1 MRFEQE
7 NKKLEIG
14 TIVTCI
20 LVLLPLLVISVYNR
34 ASGDDYDYSII
45 THRVVE
51 NGGNIF
57 EILKAAWDT
66 SVNFYN
72 TWQGLYTSAFLLAL
86 QPGIFGES
94 YYALTTPILL
104 GIAYACLY
112 ASFNILNKHF
122 VKASKLF
129 VASVSLLVLTLLV
142 LWMPSAI
149 EGLFWYN
156 GAMNYIPFAFFDIL
170 NLCLLVEIY
179 YGGRKTKA
187 KVLVVVSTVLSFL
200 ISGGNHVTAF
210 ANILILL
217 IAVVYLLPQR
227 RYYAITPF
235 VSAVVGFV
243 IMYLA
248 PGTAIRQSAF
258 ESQSVGTTI
267 FATIKHLRV
276 IAGEWITLSW
286 LLSMIVITPFVVVIV
301 KRIRER
307 ISKHFPIV
315 QILFAGMIVCGMFC
329 VPYLPLGF
337 FGEGRVTNVIW
348 IMFMLLSMYIYILVL
363 GYLVVNGYVNID
375 VLRDDDKKRQWF
387 TAAATVIC
395 ICMLCVFM
403 SNSKTSSSLVALREL
418 GNGVAREYG
427 REMDAR
433 IELYLDEKED
443 YVSVPPIQSKS
454 ELLFHRD
461 LEIDPFIW
469 PNTSIGA
476 YYGKPIHVVY

>member
-1 MRFEQE
+1 M
-7 NKKLEIG
+7 
-14 TIVTCI
+14 
-20 LVLLPLLVISVYNR
+20 
-34 ASGDDYDYSII
+34 
-45 THRVVE
+45 
-51 NGGNIF
+51 
-57 EILKAAWDT
+57 
-66 SVNFYN
+66 
-72 TWQGLYTSAFLLAL
+72 AL
-86 QPGIFGES
+86 QPGIFGEA

-112 ASFNILNKHF
+112 GSFYILNKHF

-129 VASVSLLVLTLLV
+129 VASAALLVLTVLV

-179 YGGRKTKA
+179 YAGKDTKG
-187 KVLVVVSTVLSFL
+187 KILVIVSTILSFL

-210 ANILILL
+210 ANILFLL
-217 IAVVYLLPQR
+217 LAVIYLLPKKK
-227 RYYAITPF
+227 YYAIAPLI
-235 VSAVVGFV
+235 SAVVGFV

-258 ESQSVGTTI
+258 ESQSVIGTI
-267 FATIKHLRV
+267 LATIKHVRV
-276 IAGEWITLSW
+276 IAREWITFSW
-286 LLSMIVITPFVVVIV
+286 LLTMIAITPFVVEIV
-301 KRIRER
+301 RKNKERLSKR
-307 ISKHFPIV
+307 FPIIPIV
-315 QILFAGMIVCGMFC
+315 LSGMVICGMFC

-348 IMFMLLSMYIYILVL
+348 IMFMILSMYLYILVF
-363 GYLVVNGYVNID
+363 GYLAGNGYVNID
-375 VLRDDDKKRQWF
+375 KLTDDSKKGQWCK
-387 TAAATVIC
+387 TAVTVVC
-395 ICMLCVFM
+395 LCMLFVFM
-403 SNSKTSSSLVALREL
+403 SGSKTSSSLVAVREL
-418 GNGVAREYG
+418 GNGVAKEYG

-443 YVSVPPIQSKS
+443 YVSVSPIQSKS

-461 LEIDPFIW
+461 LEIDPYIW